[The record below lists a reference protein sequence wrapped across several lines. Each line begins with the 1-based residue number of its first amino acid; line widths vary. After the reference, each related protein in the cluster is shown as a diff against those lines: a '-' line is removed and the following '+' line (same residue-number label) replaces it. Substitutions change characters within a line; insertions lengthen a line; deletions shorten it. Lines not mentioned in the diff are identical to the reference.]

1 MAPTSDSGSPSN
13 PVRETVWP
21 TLGGRLRWDY
31 PSRSMQ
37 QRPTSVFG
45 LTRHLVRTR
54 WAALSPRG
62 KTISVV
68 AAVVLGA
75 AALVGA
81 RSAACCAGGC
91 PYQEAAAPSASDDC
105 PYSRR

>member
-1 MAPTSDSGSPSN
+1 
-13 PVRETVWP
+13 
-21 TLGGRLRWDY
+21 
-31 PSRSMQ
+31 MQ

-68 AAVVLGA
+68 AALVLGA